1 MTVLTVITIVI
12 AEIATNALLCRMVK
26 IDIKIMMAMI
36 VVIVDTIA
44 LLYRIVKIDIKIMMA
59 MIVVMTVIFIM
70 AVYCICRNGCNINV
84 YIFIGYHY
92 NCLNGL

>member
-1 MTVLTVITIVI
+1 MTILIVSTIVAVI
-12 AEIATNALLCRMVK
+12 AK
-26 IDIKIMMAMI
+26 I
-36 VVIVDTIA
+36 VTIA
-44 LLYRIVKIDIKIMMA
+44 LLYGMVKIDIKIMMA

-84 YIFIGYHY
+84 YSFIGYDY